1 MEESQYPTSL
11 NPKMALSSLNFSSQP
26 TPPAPSTQK
35 RRQPLPSTSSDDV
48 YSTPRLASKRSLAA
62 PPAEPS
68 QHVSELLEE
77 EACQQL
83 LQLEQVVSRTTE
95 LSEANDSV
103 PARLKVLPTLSKFT
117 INYNLTSFLHRQI
130 TLTLLVSTFP
140 PPKQSLQKRPILNLS
155 PSLGIFRRLSITIR
169 TRALPSHPSQ
179 RIGSYSLR

>member
-1 MEESQYPTSL
+1 MKAAKEWHQKFVAPAWILDSEDANARMEESQYPTSL

-95 LSEANDSV
+95 LSEANDTA
-103 PARLKVLPTLSKFT
+103 PARLKVLPTLLKFT
-117 INYNLTSFLHRQI
+117 INYDFNF
-130 TLTLLVSTFP
+130 F
-140 PPKQSLQKRPILNLS
+140 SL
-155 PSLGIFRRLSITIR
+155 
-169 TRALPSHPSQ
+169 
-179 RIGSYSLR
+179 